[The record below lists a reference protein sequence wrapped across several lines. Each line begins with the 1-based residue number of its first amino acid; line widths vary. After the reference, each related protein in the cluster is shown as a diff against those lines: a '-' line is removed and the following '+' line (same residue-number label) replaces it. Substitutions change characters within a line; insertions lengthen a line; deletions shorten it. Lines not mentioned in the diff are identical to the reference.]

1 MKPVAICFGTIYI
14 SQAHWHENRAWFLG
28 SYKFQRTPILQVFGG
43 FVVGLAVQFQH
54 SHLSSYHLYL
64 CCLHGVTV
72 YHANQC
78 GLMLLKKKTVLAKLW
93 ISCTWV
99 FFPLWRGLHVPL
111 TFAFSCIGVG
121 VAPLF
126 CISYGIPSDHPPP
139 LQSYPYPLIIAHYSL
154 DTDN

>member
-78 GLMLLKKKTVLAKLW
+78 GLMLLKKNSTSKAMNFLYMSFFPPFEEVCTFHLHLPFLALASALHRCFVLAM
-93 ISCTWV
+93 V
-99 FFPLWRGLHVPL
+99 FPVTIRH
-111 TFAFSCIGVG
+111 
-121 VAPLF
+121 
-126 CISYGIPSDHPPP
+126 
-139 LQSYPYPLIIAHYSL
+139 HYRA
-154 DTDN
+154 THTH